1 MKDRKK
7 IIVILLAVVVAVAA
21 AAGYLMLGKGQ
32 DVKEGS
38 KTIAFTVISGD
49 SKEEFTIKTD
59 ETYLRG
65 ALEQEGLVKGTVGEF
80 GLFVN
85 EVNGIVIDSSKEEWW
100 CFTKGGEM
108 LSTGIEAVAIA
119 DGEAY
124 EATLRVGYEF

>member
-7 IIVILLAVVVAVAA
+7 IVVILVAVVVAVAA
-21 AAGYLMLGKGQ
+21 IAGYLTLGKGQ
-32 DVKEGS
+32 DVKDGS
-38 KTIAFTVISGD
+38 KTITFTVVSGD

-65 ALEQEGLVKGTVGEF
+65 ALEQEGLVKGTEGEF

-100 CFTKGGEM
+100 CFTKAGEM

>member
-7 IIVILLAVVVAVAA
+7 IIVILLAIVVAVAA
-21 AAGYLMLGKGQ
+21 VAGYLMLGKGR

-65 ALEQEGLVKGTVGEF
+65 ALEQEGLVKGTEGEF

>member
-21 AAGYLMLGKGQ
+21 VAGYLMLGKGQ

-65 ALEQEGLVKGTVGEF
+65 ALEQEGLVKGTEGEF